1 MRSAARLVL
10 LVLPLLVLAGAPSGS
25 DEVVD
30 LGMLTKIRE
39 EGFSNSKVMDT
50 ASYLC
55 DVIGARVTGSP
66 SYEKAHEWT
75 RKELETMGLEN
86 AHLESWDFAKG
97 WWMDSVSVQMVQ
109 PDRVPLLA
117 IPRAWTPG
125 TNGPVVGKVTRIKV
139 ESEQDFEKF
148 KGKLAGL
155 IVVLDEPPAL
165 AIHEAADLDRYTAE
179 ELDELAQF
187 TVTPRRR
194 AGGPAGDMEAYA
206 RRQRLSRA
214 LDKFLAEEKVLARV
228 VPAAGDGGTLKQV
241 QGSYRD
247 PASFPI
253 LLMAPEHYNR
263 IARIMNKNID
273 VELELNVKVN
283 FSEQER
289 KGLNTIAEIP
299 GTDLKDQ
306 VVMLGGHLDSWHGG
320 TGATDDAAGV
330 AVAMEAARI
339 LKALDVKPR
348 RTIRVALWGGEE
360 AGLLGSRAYVKEHFG
375 SRPER
380 SEGERR
386 EGERGEQG
394 GRRPE
399 MGPLQLKPDHAKLSA
414 YYNLDNG
421 TGKIRGIYVQGNAAL
436 VPIFNAWVKPINDLG
451 ATVVTMRRTSGTD
464 HLSFDSVGLPGF
476 QFVQDPVEYFSRTWH
491 SNMDVYDRLQRE
503 DLMQASVVM
512 AWFVYNTAMRDEMLP
527 RKPLPKDQPGSGG
540 RPPSD

>member
-1 MRSAARLVL
+1 MTW
-10 LVLPLLVLAGAPSGS
+10 P
-25 DEVVD
+25 
-30 LGMLTKIRE
+30 
-39 EGFSNSKVMDT
+39 
-50 ASYLC
+50 
-55 DVIGARVTGSP
+55 
-66 SYEKAHEWT
+66 
-75 RKELETMGLEN
+75 
-86 AHLESWDFAKG
+86 
-97 WWMDSVSVQMVQ
+97 Q
-109 PDRVPLLA
+109 
-117 IPRAWTPG
+117 TPG
-125 TNGPVVGKVTRIKV
+125 RHGNK
-139 ESEQDFEKF
+139 Q
-148 KGKLAGL
+148 
-155 IVVLDEPPAL
+155 
-165 AIHEAADLDRYTAE
+165 
-179 ELDELAQF
+179 
-187 TVTPRRR
+187 
-194 AGGPAGDMEAYA
+194 GGFHAA
-206 RRQRLSRA
+206 RRQRLASA
-214 LDKFLAEEKVLARV
+214 LDKFLADEKVLARV
-228 VPAAGDGGTLKQV
+228 LPAAGDGGTLKQV

-247 PASFPI
+247 PATFPV

-263 IARIMNKNID
+263 IARIMDKNVD

-306 VVMLGGHLDSWHGG
+306 VVMLGAHLDSWHSG

-330 AVAMEAARI
+330 AVAMEAVRI
-339 LKALDVKPR
+339 LKALEVKPR

-375 SRPER
+375 SRAER
-380 SEGERR
+380 PEGERQP
-386 EGERGEQG
+386 ERTEPG
-394 GRRPE
+394 GRRTDT
-399 MGPLQLKPDHAKLSA
+399 GPLQLKPDHAKMSA

-436 VPIFNAWVKPINDLG
+436 VPIFSAWVKPINDIG

-527 RKPLPKDQPGSGG
+527 RKPLPKDQPTPGA
-540 RPPSD
+540 RQQSD

>member
-1 MRSAARLVL
+1 MRSAARLL
-10 LVLPLLVLAGAPSGS
+10 LVVTPLFVLAAAGAGS
-25 DEVVD
+25 DESVD
-30 LGMLTKIRE
+30 LGMLTRIRE

-66 SYEKAHEWT
+66 AYERAHEWT
-75 RKELETMGLEN
+75 RKELETMGLQN
-86 AHLESWDFAKG
+86 AHLESWDFARG
-97 WWMDSVSVQMVQ
+97 WWMESVSVQMVR

-117 IPRAWTPG
+117 LPRAWTPG
-125 TNGPVVGKVTRIKV
+125 TNGPVVGKVTRVKV
-139 ESEQDFEKF
+139 ESEQDLEKL
-148 KGKLAGL
+148 KGKLSGV
-155 IVVLDEPPAL
+155 IVMLDEPANL
-165 AIHEAADLDRYTAE
+165 TVHESADADRYTQE
-179 ELDELAQF
+179 ELEQIVQYQAS
-187 TVTPRRR
+187 PRRR
-194 AGGPAGDMEAYA
+194 GGPPAGDREAFL
-206 RRQRLSRA
+206 RREALSRA
-214 LDKFLAEEKVLARV
+214 VDKFLADEKVLARL
-228 VPAAGDGGTLKQV
+228 VPAGGDGGTLKQV
-241 QGSYRD
+241 QGSHRN
-247 PASFPI
+247 PVRFPVV
-253 LLMAPEHYNR
+253 LMAPEHYNR
-263 IARIMNKNID
+263 IARIMDKSLD
-273 VELELNVKVN
+273 VELELNIKVS
-283 FSEQER
+283 FSEKER

-299 GTDLKDQ
+299 GSDLKDQ

-330 AVAMEAARI
+330 AVAMEAVRI

-360 AGLLGSRAYVKEHFG
+360 VGLLGSRAYVKEHFG
-375 SRPER
+375 TRPER
-380 SEGERR
+380 PEGERT
-386 EGERGEQG
+386 EAG

-399 MGPLQLKPDHAKLSA
+399 TGPLELKSDHAGLSA

-436 VPIFNAWVKPINDLG
+436 VPIFSAWIEPIKDLG
-451 ATVVTMRRTSGTD
+451 VTAVTMRRTSGTD

-491 SNMDVYDRLQRE
+491 TNMDVYDRLQRE

-527 RKPLPKDQPGSGG
+527 RKPLPPSTPGN

>member
-1 MRSAARLVL
+1 MRFAARLVL
-10 LVLPLLVLAGAPSGS
+10 LVLPLLVLAAASAGS

-97 WWMDSVSVQMVQ
+97 WWMDSVSVNMTQ

-117 IPRAWTPG
+117 FPRAWTPG
-125 TNGPVVGKVTRIKV
+125 TKGPVVGKVIRIKV
-139 ESEQDFEKF
+139 ESEADFEKF
-148 KGKLAGL
+148 KGKLAGR
-155 IVVLDEPPAL
+155 IVLLDEPTAL
-165 AIHEAADLDRYTAE
+165 TVHEAADLDRYTAE
-179 ELDELAQF
+179 ELEELAQF
-187 TVTPRRR
+187 SATPRRR
-194 AGGPAGDMEAYA
+194 GGPAGDPEAYA
-206 RRQRLSRA
+206 RRQRLASA
-214 LDKFLAEEKVLARV
+214 LDKFLADEKVLARV
-228 VPAAGDGGTLKQV
+228 LPAAGDGGTLKQV

-247 PASFPI
+247 PATFPV

-263 IARIMNKNID
+263 IARIMDKNVD

-306 VVMLGGHLDSWHGG
+306 VVMLGAHLDSWHSG

-330 AVAMEAARI
+330 AVAMEAVRI
-339 LKALDVKPR
+339 LKALEVKPR

-375 SRPER
+375 SRAER
-380 SEGERR
+380 PEGERQP
-386 EGERGEQG
+386 ERTEPG
-394 GRRPE
+394 GRRTDT
-399 MGPLQLKPDHAKLSA
+399 GPLQLKPDHAKMSA

-436 VPIFNAWVKPINDLG
+436 VPIFSAWVKPINDIG

-527 RKPLPKDQPGSGG
+527 RKPLPKDQPTPGA
-540 RPPSD
+540 RQQSD